1 MMRELLET
9 LNPDLLDLTG
19 DIATAF
25 FENPFLEL
33 HSSQLVVRFGHRKEL
48 SDVVGDLCQVG
59 VLLDDGNFVRLS
71 VADGL
76 YTQLVD
82 WVGAQRGHDEVL
94 RQEVVAFEALA
105 RLRGKLAVSQEEVS
119 SILEMVPVGVIL
131 LDHLGQVLKAN
142 SLAEKLTFGWA
153 AIGDHLGV
161 ALEALHTRP
170 FETELDGQP
179 PVAVTTR
186 PFQVAGSDTGVVVV
200 IQDITSKRQMAAQA
214 EQLREDFFSM
224 IRHELRKPLLTVE
237 RSLAQLGEA
246 EGEAPLALA
255 RSATDHLGAMID
267 DMLFLA
273 RLERDP
279 LAVVLDAEVSLRF
292 LLAGCDLAFR
302 QKAAQSHITFN
313 VNFPDEDVLFLADER
328 RLQQVL
334 GNLVDNA
341 FKFTPPGGQVLLAG
355 LIQDEQIHF
364 TVSDSGP
371 GVPADEREQ
380 IFGKFYQIRSD
391 AARKPGL
398 GLGLAISQ
406 EVVQAHGGEIVV
418 GESEWGGALMK
429 VIVPVNRS
437 DKT

>member
-1 MMRELLET
+1 M
-9 LNPDLLDLTG
+9 
-19 DIATAF
+19 
-25 FENPFLEL
+25 
-33 HSSQLVVRFGHRKEL
+33 
-48 SDVVGDLCQVG
+48 
-59 VLLDDGNFVRLS
+59 
-71 VADGL
+71 
-76 YTQLVD
+76 
-82 WVGAQRGHDEVL
+82 
-94 RQEVVAFEALA
+94 
-105 RLRGKLAVSQEEVS
+105 
-119 SILEMVPVGVIL
+119 
-131 LDHLGQVLKAN
+131 
-142 SLAEKLTFGWA
+142 
-153 AIGDHLGV
+153 
-161 ALEALHTRP
+161 
-170 FETELDGQP
+170 
-179 PVAVTTR
+179 
-186 PFQVAGSDTGVVVV
+186 
-200 IQDITSKRQMAAQA
+200 
-214 EQLREDFFSM
+214 
-224 IRHELRKPLLTVE
+224 
-237 RSLAQLGEA
+237 
-246 EGEAPLALA
+246 
-255 RSATDHLGAMID
+255 
-267 DMLFLA
+267 
-273 RLERDP
+273 
-279 LAVVLDAEVSLRF
+279 
-292 LLAGCDLAFR
+292 AFR